1 MTRRES
7 LTVHACRA
15 MDALL
20 WWAAWKLTK
29 RTWKDEL
36 RKETPHTMTTTLT
49 NLTDS
54 ELTDRAAE
62 LRKALAATEA
72 EIEVREK
79 VADWPTAQYVWGAV
93 RDDDGFDFAS
103 LWSRDDGDTY
113 YARGYIAAHRGVW
126 QFRDST
132 PVTFVPT
139 AEYETL
145 EAAHQAWK
153 DSDYTSEQWRDA
165 VVHASRRLIS
175 AAQEVQG

>member
-36 RKETPHTMTTTLT
+36 RKETPHTMNTTLT

-72 EIEVREK
+72 EIEVRGK

-126 QFRDST
+126 QFRDWT

-175 AAQEVQG
+175 TAQEVQG

>member
-1 MTRRES
+1 MTPINI
-7 LTVHACRA
+7 TTA
-15 MDALL
+15 
-20 WWAAWKLTK
+20 
-29 RTWKDEL
+29 EL
-36 RKETPHTMTTTLT
+36 R
-49 NLTDS
+49 
-54 ELTDRAAE
+54 DRAAE

-79 VADWPTAQYVWGAV
+79 VADWPTAQYVWGTV
-93 RDDDGFDFAS
+93 RNGDGFDFTG

-113 YARGYIAAHRGVW
+113 DCVNDGTRGYVAAHRGDW

-145 EAAHQAWK
+145 EATYQAWK

-175 AAQEVQG
+175 ATQEVQG